1 MVASHGADRS
11 PRPDSVSKVSER
23 GAPIRK
29 DDVLETTPA
38 DGARPLTSASAD
50 RSEERTFRRDLQGLR
65 ALAVIAVVLSHALGV
80 PAGGFVGVDVFFVL
94 SGFLVTE
101 MILRDHRRTGRV
113 SLLRF
118 YGRRVRRLVPGALLV
133 LAATVGAAVLLF
145 NRPRAL
151 ETVGDAIA
159 SVLFVSNWRFAAVGT
174 DYFAAGGAVSPLQHF
189 WSLSVEEQFTLVWP
203 ALLLMVLAL
212 AARSGRARLA
222 VGILATVVVA
232 ASFSLA
238 MIETAANP
246 ELAYFSTASRAWELA
261 LGGVLAAATPLLL
274 RVPTAVRALA
284 GWVGVAVI
292 VAACLLLTADS
303 AFPGPWALAPVL
315 GAALV
320 IAGGMG
326 GAARTLVPLT
336 NPLSVG
342 IGNISYALYLWH
354 FPVVVFLPLVLPESI
369 PLRPLV
375 LLAATFALAILA
387 YALVEQP
394 LHRSPWLE
402 RPRPPR
408 TERREAWAAWR
419 SRFGTQ
425 FVMALLCGVIV
436 ASAGG
441 ILVHPQ
447 LQPVASAPAEGPAA
461 TDDADAL
468 AIVEQE
474 LAAAT
479 GATAWPSLSPSLDDA
494 ISRTS
499 MDNPARDCFAPGDM
513 PDLGRCSWGSG
524 DAPKRMFL
532 IGDSTAM
539 AYAPA
544 FRAIADQSG
553 GEWRITTVGLYGCR
567 FTDVLVHGDGDG
579 VMDSCGDRKQRI
591 AEAIAAE
598 QPDVVVLSHA
608 FALGRTEAGQDLSVG
623 DLVAATTRYADS
635 LGVGERVTY
644 LAPPPLG
651 ADLGSCYTQVSTPGE
666 CTMPV
671 GDTWRAFADATS
683 AAAAD
688 SGRRF
693 VSSLPVTC
701 AGEVCPAF
709 AGSTPTKYDAVH
721 LTTAYAEHIAPAL
734 RRLLTEAGTL

>member
-1 MVASHGADRS
+1 
-11 PRPDSVSKVSER
+11 
-23 GAPIRK
+23 
-29 DDVLETTPA
+29 VLETTPA
-38 DGARPLTSASAD
+38 EGGHAATPTPDEVPAD
-50 RSEERTFRRDLQGLR
+50 RRFRRDLQGLR
-65 ALAVIAVVLSHALGV
+65 ALAVIAVVLSHVLGF
-80 PAGGFVGVDVFFVL
+80 PAGGFAGVDVFFVL

-133 LAATVGAAVLLF
+133 LAATVGAAFLLF

-159 SVLFVSNWRFAAVGT
+159 SGLFVSNWRFAAVGT
-174 DYFAAGGAVSPLQHF
+174 DYFAGDGAVSPLQHF

-203 ALLLMVLAL
+203 AVLLVVLAL
-212 AARSGRARLA
+212 AARSGRGRLA
-222 VGILATVVVA
+222 VGVVA
-232 ASFSLA
+232 GLLVVASFTIA
-238 MIETAANP
+238 MLETAVNP
-246 ELAYFSTASRAWELA
+246 ENAYFSTASRVWELA
-261 LGGVLAAATPLLL
+261 FGGVLAAAAPMLL
-274 RVPTAVRALA
+274 RLPAVLRALA
-284 GWVGVAVI
+284 GWLGVVAI

-320 IAGGMG
+320 IVGGMG
-326 GAARTLVPLT
+326 GSARTLVPLT

-354 FPVVVFLPLVLPESI
+354 FPVVVLLPIVLPDSL
-369 PLRPLV
+369 PFRPLV

-402 RPRPPR
+402 RPRPARP
-408 TERREAWAAWR
+408 ERREAWAEWR

-425 FVMALLCGVIV
+425 FVMSLLCGVIV

-447 LQPVASAPAEGPAA
+447 LQPVASAPDVAPSPA
-461 TDDADAL
+461 DDAGAL
-468 AIVEQE
+468 ETVQQE
-474 LAAAT
+474 LAAAST
-479 GATAWPSLSPSLDDA
+479 AEAWPALSPSLDDV

-499 MDNPARDCFAPGDM
+499 NDNPARDCFAPGDM

-532 IGDSTAM
+532 IGDSTAL

-553 GEWRITTVGLYGCR
+553 GRWRITTIGLYGCR

-579 VMDSCGDRKQRI
+579 VMESCGDRKQRI

-598 QPDVVVLSHA
+598 QPDAVVLAHA
-608 FALGRTEAGQDLSVG
+608 FALGHTEAGQDLSVA
-623 DLVAATTRYADS
+623 DLVAATTRYAGS

-651 ADLGSCYTQVSTPGE
+651 AELGSCYTQVSRPGD
-666 CTMPV
+666 CAAGV
-671 GDTWRAFADATS
+671 GDTWRAFADATTT
-683 AAAAD
+683 AAAA
-688 SGRRF
+688 GAQTF
-693 VSSLPVTC
+693 VSSLPVSC

-709 AGSTPTKYDAVH
+709 AGSIPTKYDTVH

-734 RRLLTEAGTL
+734 RRLLTDAGVL